1 MPDTILVD
9 ARALTVDEVGNEF
22 SALSERLMPIRV
34 RRSVDNIASL
44 LAAETRPSPKPAPR
58 SKTSRRFGVNLSA
71 CITALTLPVLP
82 ALAQELPAEVALSKS
97 IPAHRAEVAPIIDG
111 RLEEEIWNGAATVED
126 FHQILPNEYSPPTEH
141 TTVYVLY
148 DENALYVAARMPQ
161 VNTPV
166 QATRLRQGD
175 VYWGDDLFSVLLS
188 PFNDERSGYRFQVNS
203 NGVRM
208 EALAQDTTDELWEWS
223 GIWQAAVATDADG
236 WTAEIAIPFKTLSF
250 NPEDDTWGI
259 NFRRD
264 VGSRDERIGWSS
276 FNRTQNPSSAG
287 TLVGLSGMELG
298 RGLDVVPSISLRQR
312 KDYVPVEHSEFDPEP
327 SLDVFYKLSPS
338 LNGSLTF
345 NTDFSATEVD
355 DRQVNLT
362 RFNLFFPEKRDFF
375 LVDADIFRFG
385 RIGRIRTAGFAPA
398 GTFSRPSLENGQPFF
413 SRRIG
418 LSESGQPVDLNYGGK
433 LSGRVGRWNVGALAI
448 QQDEFGDVEKTD
460 LFVGRVAANV
470 LAESSLGMIVTN
482 GDPRSNSDNSVVGA
496 DFRYFN
502 TRLSGGRSL
511 QGDLW
516 VQKSDSEGLE
526 GDNAAWGFR
535 LLAPNSVGLRGGVAV
550 KELQANFNPALG
562 LVNRRDIRDHTAEI
576 GHTWRFRRPYLRSYY
591 SGIDAQRIEKIDGD
605 LESEIVT
612 LRVAEFETN
621 RRDRYLLRYY
631 STTEVL
637 NDPFVIWQKGPTEI
651 VIPSGEYSFDEAE
664 FSTSFGEQ
672 RNVFGSFSVRSGDFY
687 DGKRQALSGEIGWR
701 PSIHFATALSYETN
715 DVELPGGRF
724 ISRLTQFRT
733 DVIFSSTLSWV
744 TLLQYDNVTESIGI
758 NSRLHWIP
766 EAGREAF
773 IVLNHNL
780 QNLDPLT
787 SNTFNS
793 AAADLTIKYNYT
805 FRF

>member
-1 MPDTILVD
+1 MSRTSWRYGVY
-9 ARALTVDEVGNEF
+9 
-22 SALSERLMPIRV
+22 LSV
-34 RRSVDNIASL
+34 
-44 LAAETRPSPKPAPR
+44 
-58 SKTSRRFGVNLSA
+58 
-71 CITALTLPVLP
+71 CITSLAIPALP
-82 ALAQELPAEVALSKS
+82 ALAQNSPAEVALSKS
-97 IPAHRAEVAPIIDG
+97 IPAHRTEVAPIIDG
-111 RLEEEIWNGAATVED
+111 RLDEEIWSRAATVED
-126 FHQILPNEYSPPTEH
+126 FHQILPNEYAPPTEQ

-148 DENALYVAARMPQ
+148 DEDALYVAARMPQ

-188 PFNDERSGYRFQVNS
+188 PFNDKRSGYRFQVNS

-208 EALAQDTTDELWEWS
+208 EALAQDTTDELWDWS
-223 GIWQAAVATDADG
+223 GIWQAAAATDDDG
-236 WTAEIAIPFKTLSF
+236 WTAEIAIPFKSLSF

-264 VGSRDERIGWSS
+264 VGTRDERIGWSS
-276 FNRTQNPSSAG
+276 FNRTQNPSNAG
-287 TLVGLSGMELG
+287 TLVGISGMELG

-312 KDYVPVEHSEFDPEP
+312 KDYAPASHSESDAEP

-375 LVDADIFRFG
+375 LADADIFRFG
-385 RIGRIRTAGFAPA
+385 RIGIIRSAGFAPT
-398 GTFSRPSLENGQPFF
+398 GTFSRPSMENGQPFF

-418 LSESGQPVDLNYGGK
+418 LSGSGLPVDLNFGGK
-433 LSGRVGRWNVGALAI
+433 LSGRVGRWSVGALAI
-448 QQDEFGDVEKTD
+448 QQDESGDVEKTD
-460 LFVGRVAANV
+460 LFVGRMAANI
-470 LAESSLGMIVTN
+470 LAESSIGLIATN
-482 GDPRSNSDNSVVGA
+482 GDPRSNLDNSVVGV

-516 VQKSDSEGLE
+516 AQKSDSEGLE
-526 GDNAAWGFR
+526 GDNGAWGLR
-535 LLAPNSVGLRGGVAV
+535 LAAPNSAGLRGGVAV

-562 LVNRRDIRDHTAEI
+562 FVNRRNVRDHTAEV
-576 GHTWRFRRPYLRSYY
+576 GHTWRFRRPYLRSYFT
-591 SGIDAQRIEKIDGD
+591 GIDAQRIEKIAGD

-612 LRVAEFETN
+612 LRLAEIETN
-621 RRDRYLLRYY
+621 QRDRYQLRFHAI
-631 STTEVL
+631 TEVL
-637 NDPFVIWQKGPTEI
+637 TDPFVIWQRGPTEI

-664 FSTSFGEQ
+664 LSMSFGEQ
-672 RNVFGSFSVRSGDFY
+672 RKIFGSFGVRSGDFY
-687 DGKRQALSGEIGWR
+687 NGERQALSGEIGWR

-724 ISRLTQFRT
+724 TSRLVQFRT
-733 DVIFSSTLSWV
+733 DFIFSSTVSWV

-780 QNLDPLT
+780 QNFDPLT

-793 AAADLTIKYNYT
+793 AAADLTIRFSHT